1 MGEFINNNS
10 VWILAILL
18 YGVAAIFAWE
28 HRRSWRSLA
37 AIAFVLVVLTSG
49 YLTSRHGPSD
59 VASIAEVDSVLGSG
73 APVVLELY
81 SDTCTLCIV
90 SKRSVDGMEHDLA
103 GQARVLRVSA
113 DESVGRAV
121 ARRYGLGLLPTFV
134 VFTADGRERYRESGM
149 PDVDRLKEEALAPS

>member
-10 VWILAILL
+10 VWILAVLL
-18 YGVAAIFAWE
+18 YGVAAMFAWE

-37 AIAFVLVVLTSG
+37 AIAFVLLVLTSG

-59 VASIAEVDSVLGSG
+59 VASIVEVDAVFASG
-73 APVVLELY
+73 IPVVLELY

-90 SKRSVDGMEHDLA
+90 SKRSVDGLERDLEGRA
-103 GQARVLRVSA
+103 TVLRVSA
-113 DESVGRAV
+113 DEDVGRAV

-134 VFTADGRERYRESGM
+134 VFTADGRERYRESGI
-149 PDVDRLKEEALAPS
+149 PDTGRLKEQALAPG